1 MFERLKEFNKI
12 RFEINLSNR
21 KYKMIVSELLLV
33 LLIVV
38 LSQIIAFY
46 FPIEEPLRE
55 FGNDYWLYML
65 LALIEVVLIGLIF
78 FVAGIWF
85 TEWRSDRRARL
96 SENLEMENLSPE
108 KENDRNHSF

>member
-1 MFERLKEFNKI
+1 MQITKVK
-12 RFEINLSNR
+12 FEINLANR

-38 LSQIIAFY
+38 LSQIIATW

-65 LALIEVVLIGLIF
+65 LALIEVILIGLMF
-78 FVAGIWF
+78 FVAGSWYAQ
-85 TEWRSDRRARL
+85 WRFEKNVRL

-108 KENDRNHSF
+108 KENDRPHSF